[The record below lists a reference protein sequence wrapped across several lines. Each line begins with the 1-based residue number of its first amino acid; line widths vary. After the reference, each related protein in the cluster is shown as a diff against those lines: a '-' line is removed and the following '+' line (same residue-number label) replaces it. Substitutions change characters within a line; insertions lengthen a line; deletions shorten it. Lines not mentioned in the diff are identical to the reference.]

1 MRGAAICDKPFRCR
15 LGVVPVTC
23 RIERR
28 RRVGMERAYPNF
40 GRIAGNAKPILMF
53 RFLVMHTHLIGSHHD
68 KHKLT
73 GRIIHRPAPR
83 LRARASV
90 DRGRESEVNA
100 AGLPVLQ
107 AVPAAVVELPAFR
120 PFPDRQ
126 QPVAGVRSQ
135 CVGQEWSAPLPNNA
149 ARADGDLPV
158 KTLHLSRKSAER
170 APADASPFRFLCARA
185 LGRVS
190 VRLSDHV
197 AAAGTGRPVFPC
209 APGLRRV
216 RLVARRAGLDLA
228 FG

>member
-1 MRGAAICDKPFRCR
+1 
-15 LGVVPVTC
+15 
-23 RIERR
+23 
-28 RRVGMERAYPNF
+28 MERAYPNF
-40 GRIAGNAKPILMF
+40 GRIAGNAKLILMF
-53 RFLVMHTHLIGSHHD
+53 RFLVMHTHLTGSHHD

-73 GRIIHRPAPR
+73 GRIIHRPAPP
-83 LRARASV
+83 ASTRERMSIV
-90 DRGRESEVNA
+90 GRESEVNA

-107 AVPAAVVELPAFR
+107 AVSVAAVELPAFR

-126 QPVAGVRSQ
+126 QPVAGVRSR

-170 APADASPFRFLCARA
+170 APVDASPFRFLCVRA